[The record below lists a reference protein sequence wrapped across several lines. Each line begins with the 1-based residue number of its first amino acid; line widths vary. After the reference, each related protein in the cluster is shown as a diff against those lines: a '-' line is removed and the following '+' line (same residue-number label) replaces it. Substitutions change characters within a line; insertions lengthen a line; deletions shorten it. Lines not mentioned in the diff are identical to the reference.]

1 LKAQGPQG
9 VRVYRACGLEG
20 VRDMSDMSGMS
31 RMSGMSGMSD
41 MNLGTALATPG
52 NSRQRWAL
60 HDLGTQVNSIGLQH

>member
-31 RMSGMSGMSD
+31 RMSGMSD

-52 NSRQRWAL
+52 NCRKRCAL
-60 HDLGTQVNSIGLQH
+60 HDLGTQVNRIGLQR